1 MSEVKTFGELSLQ
14 DRIFY
19 VTDKKHSSI
28 GITKIECD
36 PDDNRRTLI
45 ELDDTNDSTSFPD
58 AETFYEDKDNEV
70 KYTTDKKQYHQ
81 WTIPFIEKQIAYK
94 KKILAEIQ
102 LEIEELKES
111 ITPGS

>member
-1 MSEVKTFGELSLQ
+1 MSEIKTFGELCLQ

-28 GITKIECD
+28 AILKIECD
-36 PDDNRRTLI
+36 PDDYNRTLI
-45 ELDDTNDSTSFPD
+45 ELHDTDSVSFPD
-58 AETFYEDKDNEV
+58 DETVYEDKEGEV

-94 KKILAEIQ
+94 EKILAEIQ
-102 LEIEELKES
+102 LEIQELKES